1 MTISRIIWA
10 ILCHIYRQYT
20 QSYGMSVL
28 DTLLIGSDP
37 VAAVLLCINGKLFSS
52 AFIFCLGL
60 FSKFASLSALSHNFL
75 VSFLCIVLLQCI
87 VQVIFVHYLVQVI
100 LFISSLNATSSYA
113 LLIIILFLFYI
124 VEMLCCC

>member
-60 FSKFASLSALSHNFL
+60 FSKFASLSALNSQSQLFSIFL
-75 VSFLCIVLLQCI
+75 VYCTTAVYCTGYLCTLSCTG
-87 VQVIFVHYLVQVI
+87 YLIHLITECNIQ
-100 LFISSLNATSSYA
+100 LCSSYYYSFP
-113 LLIIILFLFYI
+113 FLY
-124 VEMLCCC
+124 C

>member
-87 VQVIFVHYLVQVI
+87 VQVIFVHYLCTGYLIHLITECNIQ
-100 LFISSLNATSSYA
+100 LCSSYYYSFP
-113 LLIIILFLFYI
+113 FLY
-124 VEMLCCC
+124 C